1 MILKNLFLSPDAFK
15 LGITQDGKILRDR
28 EAEAADGTL
37 LVTGTARKKVAL
49 RISQVNGNHLVD
61 LHALAKEHQIRLLEL
76 VKRAIEQTRLAVVFY
91 YEAAWKRVTLR
102 NELRAMHRVDT
113 LPRELA
119 RRHQRAGGYAMY
131 QLGTR
136 AAVA

>member
-15 LGITQDGKILRDR
+15 FGVTQDGRILRDR
-28 EAEAADGTL
+28 EAEVADGTL

-61 LHALAKEHQIRLLEL
+61 LHALCKELQIQLLEL
-76 VKRAIEQTRLAVVFY
+76 VKRAIERARLAAVFY
-91 YEAAWKRVTLR
+91 YEAAWKRATLR
-102 NELRAMHRVDT
+102 SELRAEHRVET

-119 RRHQRAGGYAMY
+119 RRHQRAGGHAMY
-131 QLGTR
+131 QLGAR
-136 AAVA
+136 AALA